1 MGDISKNFSYI
12 EFTRSATAGRLG
24 IDNTPSGEV
33 KAHIGELVTDL
44 LQPLRDAWG
53 GPIKVTSGYRCP
65 ALNRAV
71 KGSATSA
78 HTCGWAADLV
88 PENGAVTGFF
98 EFTEKWLKDNSV
110 AFDQC
115 IREVNRAGTSRWLH
129 LGYRNRKGE
138 QRRQYLALVANK

>member
-12 EFTRSATAGRLG
+12 EFERSATADRLG
-24 IDNTPSGEV
+24 IDNSLPPEARERV
-33 KAHIGELVTDL
+33 KELVEGL

-53 GPIKVTSGYRCP
+53 GPITVTSGYRCD
-65 ALNRAV
+65 ALNKAV

-88 PENGAVTGFF
+88 PRNGTITEFF
-98 EFTEKWLKDNSV
+98 DFTERWLRRDGRQ
-110 AFDQC
+110 FDQC

-129 LGYRNRKGE
+129 LGFKDREGR
-138 QRRQYLALVANK
+138 QRRQFLALVANK